1 MPNNY
6 STLIQERSSHKF
18 YLVRI
23 RPARNITSLL
33 SLYSGTT
40 YEMTFDV
47 PNMPKLQVNG
57 VDYTKVSNATP
68 SSSQFYFN
76 RDTKLLRVNL
86 GSALTTQ
93 VIIGFYYLFFTND
106 IYRRAND
113 EPVTLS
119 GEFFD
124 YDPRIASDSGFS
136 MNQKNVMFGTISIN
150 STSLD
155 LKNTDKYFQNYLT
168 DNDSF
173 YNKEIVFWHCID
185 SVDNVAQVYKG
196 TISDYS
202 LSNDLFQLS
211 IDSEFKAFQKTKF
224 SSFSFD
230 QSFFLS
236 STYPNMDNINNFKAI
251 RRMIQRLSKCESNSD
266 PYAPALSAAARAG
279 ADTRYAGASWLRLT
293 GDTYQ
298 AINLDTG
305 TGTNE
310 NRVWGCYI
318 GETNS
323 QNYSATVTSV
333 VAHLPPTAFG
343 WNLYDVTFSN
353 SADYENIFVGDTLTS
368 NTVPNYPMHVLG
380 RGPGY
385 FLIARHI
392 GGALSNGDILTRP
405 EISQVQIECND
416 IQKNGEDLF
425 LPLVQGIDYTIASI
439 GGNLRTINLASN
451 FEAAF
456 AELTAVKPAIEN
468 NYIVRYVAHTNTTTD
483 NLNHAKYLKG
493 LIEELGLATNAAS
506 FNTAASEATLLNF
519 TIPFI
524 GDEQMPTYLDV
535 IEKVLESTGG
545 YITLNNSNEI
555 EYHLMSA
562 PSSPGVINED
572 VFIKGSLTQTLD
584 FNDVYSTIKFKNDHG
599 SIYNYKSRNAGARAG
614 SGIYLAYPFLPTIE
628 MNQETD
634 NSVTYLHGIT
644 KTLELDNVLDGYY
657 STNAFNRVKK
667 LRFNRIGKYRFRTKI
682 NSESILGDSLQVSS
696 DKLMGESTKDLRL
709 FSKTQKKIDSELEG
723 YDLLGF

>member
-47 PNMPKLQVNG
+47 PYLPKLEVNG
-57 VDYTKVSNATP
+57 SDYTKVSSATP
-68 SSSQFYFN
+68 SSGQFYFN

-86 GSALTTQ
+86 GAALTTQ
-93 VIIGFYYLFFTND
+93 IVVGFYYLFFTND
-106 IYRRAND
+106 IYRRANE
-113 EPVTLS
+113 EPVALT

-124 YDPRIASDSGFS
+124 FDPRIASDPGFS

-155 LKNTDKYFQNYLT
+155 LKNTDKYFQTYLT

-230 QSFFLS
+230 QSFFLN
-236 STYPNMDNINNFKAI
+236 STYTDMDDLYNLKPI

-266 PYAPALSAAARAG
+266 PYAPALSAAVRAG
-279 ADTRYAGASWLRLT
+279 ADTRFAGASYLRLT
-293 GDTYQ
+293 GETYQ

-305 TGTNE
+305 TGTTQ

-323 QNYSATVTSV
+323 QNYSATVSSV
-333 VAHLPPTAFG
+333 VAHIPNTAFG
-343 WNLYDVTFSN
+343 WNLYDVAFSN
-353 SADYENIFVGDTLTS
+353 AADYENIFVGDTLTS
-368 NTVPNYPMHVLG
+368 NTVPNYPMHVMG

-385 FLIARHI
+385 FLIARHA

-405 EISQVQIECND
+405 EISQVQIECSD
-416 IQKNGEDLF
+416 IQKNGENLF
-425 LPLVQGIDYTIASI
+425 LPLVHGTDYTIASI
-439 GGNLRTINLASN
+439 GGNLRTINLVAN

-456 AELTAVKPAIEN
+456 AEFTAVKASIEN

-493 LIEELGLATNAAS
+493 LIEELGLSTNAAS
-506 FNTAASEATLLNF
+506 FTTAGSEATLLNF
-519 TIPFI
+519 TIPFF

-535 IEKVLESTGG
+535 IEKILESTGG

-555 EYHLMSA
+555 EYHLISA
-562 PSSPGVINED
+562 PTSPSVVSED
-572 VFIKGSLTQTLD
+572 VFIKGSLTQSLD
-584 FNDVYSTIKFKNDHG
+584 FNDVYSTIKFKNNHG
-599 SIYNYKSRNAGARAG
+599 SIYNYKARNAGVRAG
-614 SGIYLAYPFLPTIE
+614 SGIYLAYPYLPTIE

-634 NSVTYLHGIT
+634 SSVTYLHGIAR
-644 KTLELDNVLDGYY
+644 TLELENILDGYY
-657 STNAFNRVKK
+657 STTAFDRVKK
-667 LRFNRIGKYRFRTKI
+667 LRFHRIGKYRFRTKI
-682 NSESILGDSLQVSS
+682 NSESILGDSFQLST
-696 DKLMGESTKDLRL
+696 DRLMGSNTKDVRL
-709 FSKTQKKIDSELEG
+709 FSKTQRKVDSELEG